1 MISWDPAFESGV
13 VKIQNGQAAELTIL
27 EQVACQRLR
36 VDAAAGRDVNETDED
51 EDYNARMMS
60 PASMARA
67 TSAKRQRMLS
77 HGHDEYVNCDYIL
90 GSVAPVE
97 RLWSMAKYVMPDYCS
112 SLDPIH
118 LEALLFL
125 KINHSYWNL
134 YTVDQAFHE
143 LRAEVE
149 GEHGGATVARA
160 RSQESESESDSDE
173 SDM

>member
-1 MISWDPAFESGV
+1 
-13 VKIQNGQAAELTIL
+13 
-27 EQVACQRLR
+27 
-36 VDAAAGRDVNETDED
+36 
-51 EDYNARMMS
+51 
-60 PASMARA
+60 
-67 TSAKRQRMLS
+67 
-77 HGHDEYVNCDYIL
+77 
-90 GSVAPVE
+90 
-97 RLWSMAKYVMPDYCS
+97 MPDYCS

-160 RSQESESESDSDE
+160 R
-173 SDM
+173 